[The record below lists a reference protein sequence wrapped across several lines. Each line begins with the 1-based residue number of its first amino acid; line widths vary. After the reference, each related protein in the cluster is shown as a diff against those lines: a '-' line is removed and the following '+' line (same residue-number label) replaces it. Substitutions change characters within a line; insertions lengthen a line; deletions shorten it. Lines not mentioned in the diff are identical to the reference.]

1 MNGKKI
7 WTLGGWLWEWFEIY
21 KRPNLA
27 PYSLRNIEQMIRLHI
42 PDSLKRLTLDE
53 LDAYTVE
60 KELVKLG
67 KTRTGVYARQVLFSA
82 LAKATRLGFTS
93 QNVMESVDK
102 VRYRKQKGKAL
113 TLSEQAEFL
122 RALETSR
129 YKWLMMFYL
138 NTGVRRSEALTLEWR
153 DVDYTG
159 RVILIRG
166 TKTEESN
173 RYIPLTEDVAA
184 ILEGQ
189 RKQNK
194 KEKSARKRGIYHD
207 APPSFVFPFAKEQ
220 TSREFKK
227 LCPAHHLHDLRHT
240 FITRCAESGVN
251 ITVCQQIVGHS
262 TADMTLNV
270 YTHVMDEFKRK
281 ELAKFTINP
290 KF

>member
-1 MNGKKI
+1 MNGQA
-7 WTLGGWLWEWFEIY
+7 WTLGAWLWEWYEIY

-42 PDSLKRLTLDE
+42 PESLKRLTLAE
-53 LDAYTVE
+53 LTAYGIE

-67 KTRTGVYARQVLFSA
+67 KTRTAVYARQVLFSA
-82 LAKATRLGFTS
+82 LSKAERLGFVS
-93 QNVMESVDK
+93 RNVMESVEK

-113 TLSEQAEFL
+113 SLTEQAEFL
-122 RALETSR
+122 RALEKSR
-129 YKWLMMFYL
+129 YKWLMLFYL
-138 NTGVRRSEALTLEWR
+138 YTGVRRTEALTLEWR
-153 DVDYTG
+153 DVDYQG

-166 TKTEESN
+166 TKTEESF
-173 RYIPLTEDVAA
+173 RYIPLTDDVSA

-189 RKQNK
+189 RNQNK
-194 KEKSARKRGIYHD
+194 KERAKRGRGQYRD
-207 APPSFVFPFAKEQ
+207 APPSVVFPFGREQ
-220 TSREFKK
+220 TSRAFKE
-227 LCPAHHLHDLRHT
+227 LCPSHHLHDLRHT

-251 ITVCQQIVGHS
+251 VTVCQQIVGHT

-281 ELAKFTINP
+281 ELEKFTIHP

>member
-1 MNGKKI
+1 MNGQA
-7 WTLGGWLWEWFEIY
+7 WTLGAWLWEWYQIY
-21 KRPNLA
+21 KVPNLA

-42 PDSLKRLTLDE
+42 PETLKRLPLAE
-53 LDAYTVE
+53 LTAYGIE

-67 KTRTGVYARQVLFSA
+67 KTRTAVYARQVLFSA
-82 LAKATRLGFTS
+82 LAKAERLGFIS
-93 QNVMESVDK
+93 RNIMEAVEK
-102 VRYRKQKGKAL
+102 VRYKKQRGKAL
-113 TLSEQAEFL
+113 SISEQTEFL
-122 RALETSR
+122 RALEKSR
-129 YKWLMMFYL
+129 YKWLMLFYL
-138 NTGVRRSEALTLEWR
+138 HTGVRRTEALTLEWR
-153 DVDYTG
+153 DVDYDG

-166 TKTEESN
+166 TKTEESF
-173 RYIPLTEDVAA
+173 RYIPLTDDVAA

-194 KEKSARKRGIYHD
+194 KERAKKHPRGRYAD
-207 APPSFVFPFAKEQ
+207 APPSVVFPYGREPV
-220 TSREFKK
+220 SRAFKA

-251 ITVCQQIVGHS
+251 VTVCQQIVGHT